1 MATYKK
7 MNLSPSGTEGAGNQI
22 ALGTSLTHIHDTATL
37 STVRDEVWLSTQSW
51 TNAFGR
57 RSTASR

>member
-37 STVRDEVWLSTQSW
+37 STVRDEVWLWAMNTDGSD
-51 TNAFGR
+51 R
-57 RSTASR
+57 KLHPKLD